1 MSINGKEEKT
11 PSSNSDS
18 GSTKNKGEGSSKSG
32 TADTSL
38 KLMKVVKLAKK
49 DEANFFNLF
58 VLSGYIIAD
67 MKKKPRSYKIG
78 IFTVTLTISFVI
90 LLYSILDI
98 LPLVFLKQAQNTVGE
113 SDFVY
118 TAFPTLNITQSGD
131 KFMYDETQYL
141 TRAPPQNNSQPFINA
156 TQLLNM
162 TQGAKDFEG
171 FSPRW
176 MLVTDLANPK
186 KTGTT
191 APGLMMILDTQKEV
205 KIGLGRDFTKTI
217 LGQNQAFVTASILK
231 YLGIEPNGID
241 EIQMVL
247 DTRDYFRMFYGTNK
261 TLTKY
266 DVYILSDR
274 LNLGLKPD
282 GTIPVRIT
290 DTVNTQQISG
300 NAKVYLSVKRLIDL

>member
-32 TADTSL
+32 TADTSQ
-38 KLMKVVKLAKK
+38 KPMQVVKLAKK

-58 VLSGYIIAD
+58 VLTGYIISD

-78 IFTVTLTISFVI
+78 IFTVTLTITFVI

-131 KFMYDETQYL
+131 KFMYDETQYS

-156 TQLLNM
+156 TQLLNL

-191 APGLMMILDTQKEV
+191 APGLVMILDTQKEV

-217 LGQNQAFVTASILK
+217 LGQGQAFVTASILK

-247 DTRDYFRMFYGTNK
+247 DTRDYLRMFYGTNK

-266 DVYILSDR
+266 DIQLLSDR
-274 LNLGLKPD
+274 LNLGLKAD
-282 GTIPVRIT
+282 QTIPIRIT
-290 DTVNTQQISG
+290 DTVNTKQISG
-300 NAKVYLSVKRLIDL
+300 NA